1 VKKSLPVLLLA
12 VILLSGCSLF
22 NIKDRMAVEKTIN
35 EMNGPMSSEDASHF
49 PSSFN
54 EDTTSKEAE
63 PTESPW
69 YGAEFKVDPW
79 QRKIEKVNVNGTTAT
94 AYVSWKLPIT
104 ATVTISGQTK
114 SVDLSLA
121 GEGEY
126 TLTKN
131 SDDSWQVTDYPRF
144 QWNNAYGPK
153 ISNITF
159 RAGTPASLS
168 ATIPVVETAYPIV
181 SAVGY
186 SPLYVTNMVK
196 ETENPTTFTANP
208 LPIGIPKPGTKH
220 QGVITV
226 LTIPTESNSIKYGI
240 TVCYFETTTL

>member
-1 VKKSLPVLLLA
+1 MKKSLPVLLLA
-12 VILLSGCSLF
+12 VVLLSGCSLF

-35 EMNGPMSSEDASHF
+35 EMNSPMSSEDANHF

-54 EDTTSKEAE
+54 EDTTSREAK

-69 YGAEFKVDPW
+69 YGAEFKEDPW

-104 ATVTISGQTK
+104 ASVTISGQTK

-131 SDDSWQVTDYPRF
+131 SDGSWQVTGYPRF

-153 ISNITF
+153 VSNVTF
-159 RAGTPASLS
+159 RAGTPVSLS
-168 ATIPVVETAYPIV
+168 ATIPVAETAYPV
-181 SAVGY
+181 VLAVGY
-186 SPLYVTNMVK
+186 KPFYIDDMVK
-196 ETENPTTFTANP
+196 STENPETFIANP
-208 LPIGIPKPGTKH
+208 IAIAKTGEKH

-226 LTIPTESNSIKYGI
+226 ITIPTEPNSIEYGI

>member
-1 VKKSLPVLLLA
+1 MKKSLPVLLLS
-12 VILLSGCSLF
+12 VVLLSGCSLF
-22 NIKDRMAVEKTIN
+22 NIKDRIAVEKTIN
-35 EMNGPMSSEDASHF
+35 EMNSPMSSEDANHF

-54 EDTTSKEAE
+54 EDTTSREAK
-63 PTESPW
+63 PTDSPW
-69 YGAEFKVDPW
+69 YGAEFNTGKW

-104 ATVTISGQTK
+104 ASVTISGQTK

-131 SDDSWQVTDYPRF
+131 SDGSWQVTGYPRI

-153 ISNITF
+153 VSNVTF
-159 RAGTPASLS
+159 RAGTPVSLS
-168 ATIPVVETAYPIV
+168 ATIPVAETAYPV
-181 SAVGY
+181 VLAVGY
-186 SPLYVTNMVK
+186 KPFYIDDMVK
-196 ETENPTTFTANP
+196 STENPETFIANP
-208 LPIGIPKPGTKH
+208 IAIAKTGEKH

-226 LTIPTESNSIKYGI
+226 ITIPTEPNSIEYGI

>member
-1 VKKSLPVLLLA
+1 MKKSLPVLLLA

-69 YGAEFKVDPW
+69 YGAEFTIGKW

-94 AYVSWKLPIT
+94 AYVTWKLPIT

-131 SDDSWQVTDYPRF
+131 SDDSWQVTGYPRF

-159 RAGTPASLS
+159 RAGTPVSLS
-168 ATIPVVETAYPIV
+168 ATIPVAETAYPIV